1 MHMELIK
8 GVYNSQDAQ
17 DILERIIQTKINFL
31 EAKISKNESE
41 EDAKLK
47 EKRIKELQHN
57 WAEMRKKFIE
67 STPGQLHR
75 LSIDI
80 EAA

>member
-1 MHMELIK
+1 MELIK
-8 GVYNSQDAQ
+8 GVYSSQDAQ

-31 EAKISKNESE
+31 EAKISKDESE

-57 WAEMRKKFIE
+57 WAEMRKKF
-67 STPGQLHR
+67 SNATPGKLHR